1 MSISPKF
8 PLMHQERKASDD
20 NNNPDFLE
28 GSEKKWKSFE
38 EIGNFQKIFLQSNE
52 LNLEL

>member
-1 MSISPKF
+1 
-8 PLMHQERKASDD
+8 MHQERKVSGDH
-20 NNNPDFLE
+20 NNPEFLE

-38 EIGNFQKIFLQSNE
+38 GIGNLQKISLQSNE